1 MKRVFG
7 LAAAV
12 AGVLLVMS
20 TMSFAADIKI
30 GYVDFNKVQVE
41 SVAGKKAVKTIET
54 MFNDK
59 QAQLDS
65 RQKELEKLMDE
76 LDKQAPMLS
85 AEVKKQ
91 KEDKLQKDYKDLQRF
106 KADAEEDLNKK
117 KAEIAQS
124 MLLEVSG
131 IIKKYGN
138 EEGYTL
144 ILERTVV
151 LYAPDAVDIT
161 EKIIKAYDATKG

>member
-12 AGVLLVMS
+12 MGVLLVMS
-20 TMSFAADIKI
+20 TMAFAADIKI

-41 SVAGKKAVKTIET
+41 SKAGKNAVKTIET

-59 QAQLDS
+59 QAQLDK

-85 AEVKKQ
+85 ADVKKQ

-106 KADAEEDLNKK
+106 KADSEEELNKK
-117 KAEIAQS
+117 KTDIAQT
-124 MLLEVSG
+124 MLQEVSG